1 MSLSSLCRFG
11 PAPGTLKN
19 GEQPL
24 GFKGSFQSGKI
35 LPDPLERAARRPQL
49 QELFVASP
57 VVLSFSG
64 GKDSVLALER
74 LRADGWD
81 VRALL
86 AAVVDDDATLAMHG
100 VPERLVAL
108 QAASLGV
115 PLVSLRVP
123 REPSN
128 TVYEARLAAALEP
141 FRAQGVRHVAF
152 GDLFLADIK
161 AYRDALMARLGFEP
175 VYPLWHEDTRGLA
188 KRFVDGGYRGLAIC
202 VDTAQ
207 LAPTWAGREL
217 DADFFAGLPP
227 GTDPCGENGE
237 FHTFVYDGPGFFY
250 PVRFERDGEATRGH
264 FAYARL
270 RPLAGE
276 ACAHCGAT
284 FECGMK
290 AGVEHCW
297 CEALPQIAPSAAFTT
312 CLCPRCLRDEIATR
326 QRAPVA

>member
-1 MSLSSLCRFG
+1 M
-11 PAPGTLKN
+11 
-19 GEQPL
+19 
-24 GFKGSFQSGKI
+24 
-35 LPDPLERAARRPQL
+35 
-49 QELFVASP
+49 ASP

-86 AAVVDDDATLAMHG
+86 AAVVEDDATLAMHG
-100 VPERLVAL
+100 IPERLVAL

-115 PLVSLRVP
+115 PLVPFHVP
-123 REPSN
+123 RDAAN

-152 GDLFLADIK
+152 GDLFLEDIK

-175 VYPLWHEDTRGLA
+175 VYPLWHEDTRALA
-188 KRFVDGGYRGLAIC
+188 DRFVAAGYRGIAIC
-202 VDTAQ
+202 VDTSK
-207 LAPTWAGREL
+207 LGSDRAGREL
-217 DADFFAGLPP
+217 DASFFVGLPLEA
-227 GTDPCGENGE
+227 DPCGENGE

-250 PVRFERDGEATRGH
+250 PVRFERAAGTTRGK
-264 FAYARL
+264 FAYAAL
-270 RPLAGE
+270 RPLSGE
-276 ACAHCGAT
+276 GCARCGAT

-297 CEALPQIAPSAAFTT
+297 CTTLPPIAPSAAFAN
-312 CLCPRCLRDEIATR
+312 CLCPRCLRNEIAMR
-326 QRAPVA
+326 GVAIR

>member
-1 MSLSSLCRFG
+1 
-11 PAPGTLKN
+11 LK
-19 GEQPL
+19 GRRATRSYR
-24 GFKGSFQSGKI
+24 SF
-35 LPDPLERAARRPQL
+35 
-49 QELFVASP
+49 FVASP

-74 LRADGWD
+74 LRAGGWD

-86 AAVVDDDATLAMHG
+86 AAVDDDDATLAMHG

-123 REPSN
+123 RAPSN

-161 AYRDALMARLGFEP
+161 AYRDALMARLGFEA
-175 VYPLWHEDTRGLA
+175 VYPLWHEDTRALA
-188 KRFVDGGYRGLAIC
+188 HRFVDAGYRGLAIC
-202 VDTAQ
+202 VDTAK
-207 LAPTWAGREL
+207 LAPEWAGREL
-217 DADFFAGLPP
+217 DAGFFAGLPP
-227 GTDPCGENGE
+227 GADPCGENGE

-250 PVRFERDGEATRGH
+250 PVRFERAPGTTRGK
-264 FAYARL
+264 FSYAAL
-270 RPLAGE
+270 RALSGE
-276 ACAHCGAT
+276 VCARCGAP

-290 AGVEHCW
+290 AGIEHCW
-297 CEALPQIAPSAAFTT
+297 CATLPPIAPRAAFANCLCPKCLREEIAMRQPAPSA
-312 CLCPRCLRDEIATR
+312 
-326 QRAPVA
+326 

>member
-1 MSLSSLCRFG
+1 M
-11 PAPGTLKN
+11 
-19 GEQPL
+19 
-24 GFKGSFQSGKI
+24 
-35 LPDPLERAARRPQL
+35 
-49 QELFVASP
+49 ASP

-64 GKDSVLALER
+64 GKDSVLALKR

-86 AAVVDDDATLAMHG
+86 AAVVEEDGTLATHG

-115 PLVSLRVP
+115 SLLRLLLP

-128 TVYEARLAAALEP
+128 RVYEARLAAALDP
-141 FRAQGVRHVAF
+141 LRAQGVRHVAF
-152 GDLFLADIK
+152 GDLFLEDIK

-175 VYPLWHEDTRGLA
+175 VYPLWHEDTRALA
-188 KRFVDGGYRGLAIC
+188 DRFVATGYRGVAIC
-202 VDTAQ
+202 VDTAR
-207 LAPTWAGREL
+207 LGPEWAGREL
-217 DADFFAGLPP
+217 DGGFFAGLPP
-227 GTDPCGENGE
+227 GVDPCGENGE

-250 PVRFERDGEATRGH
+250 PVRFERAAGTTRGKV
-264 FAYARL
+264 AYAAL
-270 RPLAGE
+270 RPLSGE
-276 ACAHCGAT
+276 ACARCGAT

-297 CEALPQIAPSAAFTT
+297 CADLPPIAPSAAFVN

-326 QRAPVA
+326 HAAST

>member
-1 MSLSSLCRFG
+1 
-11 PAPGTLKN
+11 
-19 GEQPL
+19 
-24 GFKGSFQSGKI
+24 
-35 LPDPLERAARRPQL
+35 
-49 QELFVASP
+49 VASP

-74 LRADGWD
+74 LRADKWD

-86 AAVVDDDATLAMHG
+86 AAIVEDDGTLVMHG

-115 PLVSLRVP
+115 PLVLFRVP
-123 REPSN
+123 REAAN

-152 GDLFLADIK
+152 GDLFLEDIK

-175 VYPLWHEDTRGLA
+175 VYPLWQEDTRALV
-188 KRFVDGGYRGLAIC
+188 KRFVAAGYRGVAIC
-202 VDTAQ
+202 VDTGRLGAE
-207 LAPTWAGREL
+207 WAGREL
-217 DADFFAGLPP
+217 DAGFFAGLPP
-227 GTDPCGENGE
+227 GADPCGENGE

-250 PVRFERDGEATRGH
+250 PVRFERAAGATRGKT
-264 FAYARL
+264 AYAAL
-270 RPLAGE
+270 RPLSGE
-276 ACAHCGAT
+276 ACARCGAI

-297 CEALPQIAPSAAFTT
+297 CATVPPIAPSAAFAN
-312 CLCPRCLRDEIATR
+312 CLCPRCLQEEIATR
-326 QRAPVA
+326 